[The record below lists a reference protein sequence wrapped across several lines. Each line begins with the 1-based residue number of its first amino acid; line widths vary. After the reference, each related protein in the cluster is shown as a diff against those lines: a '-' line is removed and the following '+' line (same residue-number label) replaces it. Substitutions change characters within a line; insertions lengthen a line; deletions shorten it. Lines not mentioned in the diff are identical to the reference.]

1 MAKKK
6 TTAKPSGGRINDIEE
21 KRKALSMTMA
31 HLEKDFGSGTVM
43 RLGDDAVQDIETI
56 STGSI
61 GLDYAL
67 GVGGVPRGRI
77 TEIYGPE
84 SSGKTTL
91 AIHVIAE
98 AQKKGGICA
107 IIDAEHAFD
116 RFYAEKLGVDVNNL
130 YIAQPDN
137 GEQALDIAEQLINSG
152 AIDVLVIDSVAALTP
167 KAEIEGEMGDK
178 NVGLHARLMSQ
189 AMRKLTGSISRT
201 RTCCIFINQIRE
213 KIGVMF
219 GNPETTTG
227 GNALKFYSSVRIEIR
242 PSSFIKDGDVS
253 IGRVAKVKV
262 VKNKVAPPFMKAEFE
277 ILFGEGIS
285 QAGEIIDLAVEHDI
299 VKKSGAWFSY
309 NGNKLGQ
316 GRDAVKRVIAENPE
330 LSEELKEK
338 IISKLDAEREAART
352 SRPGSFAAKATVRS
366 DNEDDDSTDEM
377 ADDAD
382 FGDNSR
388 DDGDDP
394 FGDDFD
400 VEIED

>member
-1 MAKKK
+1 M
-6 TTAKPSGGRINDIEE
+6 E
-21 KRKALSMTMA
+21 

-43 RLGDDAVQDIETI
+43 CLGDDKVQDVEVI
-56 STGSI
+56 STGSL

-67 GVGGVPRGRI
+67 GVGGLPRGRI

-98 AQKKGGICA
+98 AQKAGGICA

-116 RFYAEKLGVDVNNL
+116 RFYAEQLGVDVNSL
-130 YIAQPDN
+130 WIAQPDN

-152 AIDVLVIDSVAALTP
+152 AIDVLVVDSVAALTP

-219 GNPETTTG
+219 GNPEVTTG

-242 PSSFIKDGDVS
+242 PAAVIKKDDTP
-253 IGRVAKVKV
+253 IGRLAKVKV
-262 VKNKVAPPFMKAEFE
+262 VKNKVAPPFREAEFD
-277 ILFGEGIS
+277 IMYGEGIS
-285 QAGEIIDLAVEHDI
+285 KLGDLLDLAVKLDL
-299 VKKSGAWFSY
+299 VQKSGSWF
-309 NGNKLGQ
+309 NMGELRLGQ
-316 GRDAVKRVIAENPE
+316 GRDAAKQYFRDHPDEADKLETAVRENFHKLMGSQSRV
-330 LSEELKEK
+330 
-338 IISKLDAEREAART
+338 
-352 SRPGSFAAKATVRS
+352 AAKAAGRAVDVS
-366 DNEDDDSTDEM
+366 
-377 ADDAD
+377 A
-382 FGDNSR
+382 
-388 DDGDDP
+388 
-394 FGDDFD
+394 DDFD
-400 VEIED
+400 DED